1 MGLRFSFDHSNNN
14 KTFSVN
20 QTKVTVT
27 VITPEGSVK
36 EFATPIFASDP
47 LVTAGGENHFLCN
60 SDMLYFNSEVA
71 AVGPDELLQ
80 PGQLYFMLPKS
91 MLGCILSSADMAA
104 LAVKASSAL
113 APSNPKKR
121 NGKVIRRLQV
131 VGPSSAPQEENE
143 KMNQRLNEDR
153 INEDTLRVSG
163 SRLSVGRRPARR
175 GSTSN
180 RRPRVVRK
188 RLSTIEETG

>member
-1 MGLRFSFDHSNNN
+1 
-14 KTFSVN
+14 
-20 QTKVTVT
+20 
-27 VITPEGSVK
+27 
-36 EFATPIFASDP
+36 
-47 LVTAGGENHFLCN
+47 
-60 SDMLYFNSEVA
+60 MLYFNSEVA

-80 PGQLYFMLPKS
+80 PGQLYFMLPES

-121 NGKVIRRLQV
+121 IRRLQV
-131 VGPSSAPQEENE
+131 VGPSFAPQEENE
-143 KMNQRLNEDR
+143 KLNQR
-153 INEDTLRVSG
+153 INEDTLRPSG
-163 SRLSVGRRPARR
+163 SRLSVARRPARR

>member
-14 KTFSVN
+14 KPFSAN

-80 PGQLYFMLPKS
+80 PGQLYFLLPKS
-91 MLGCILSSADMAA
+91 MLGCILLSADMAA

-131 VGPSSAPQEENE
+131 VGPSFAPQEENE
-143 KMNQRLNEDR
+143 KMNQR
-153 INEDTLRVSG
+153 INEDTMRASG
-163 SRLSVGRRPARR
+163 SRLSVARRPVRR